1 MLRIVKISKIC
12 YNNFIMK
19 RIVLLIL
26 ALFLF
31 FTNTTVNAAQKITEK
46 EVISVSK
53 DGFTIKADFA
63 YPKIKNQKD
72 FPTVVLLHSLGYNSQ
87 WWGNLKQ
94 DLLDKG
100 FAVLAIDLRGHGKS
114 IYNSRMAKTSWKSL
128 KNSAYIKY
136 PEDVIGVIN
145 KINEENSKRD
155 FFSNWAIVGAD
166 IGAST
171 GIIAADFYPTKPKT
185 IVMIS
190 PVVKTKDLYIPVNLA
205 HLDNTDVLAITGTD
219 DTDSS
224 EAAKYLEKFA
234 QAHFSKLTSE
244 SKTTGMLMLKNDP
257 GLSKTISEWISTY
270 LN

>member
-1 MLRIVKISKIC
+1 
-12 YNNFIMK
+12 MK
-19 RIVLLIL
+19 RIILLIL
-26 ALFLF
+26 TLFLF
-31 FTNTTVNAAQKITEK
+31 FTNTLVDAAQKFTEK

-63 YPKIKNQKD
+63 YPQIKKQKE
-72 FPTVVLLHSLGYNSQ
+72 FSTVVLLHSLGYNSQ
-87 WWGNLKQ
+87 WWGSLKQ

-128 KNSAYIKY
+128 KNSAYLKY
-136 PEDVIGVIN
+136 PEDVLGIIN
-145 KINEENSKRD
+145 KVKEENSKRI
-155 FFSNWAIVGAD
+155 FFNNWAIVGAD

-171 GIIAADFYPTKPKT
+171 GIITADYYPIKPKT

-190 PVVKTKDLYIPVNLA
+190 PVIKTKDLYIPVHLA
-205 HLDNTDVLAITGTD
+205 HLDNTDILAIMGTD

-224 EAAKYLEKFA
+224 DAAEYLSKFA
-234 QAHFSKLTSE
+234 QAHFSLLTSE

-257 GLSKTISEWISTY
+257 GLSKTIAEWIAEY
-270 LN
+270 LK